1 MFRISISIMSLAVL
15 ALAISCG
22 AEVPAGPEDIAERM
36 FEAAQARDYDK
47 MYSFMS
53 PQMQDEINEAALVG
67 IEIVSFTIGEIEY
80 SDDSTEVELEYTITV
95 KEIMSG
101 ETDVTNDDM
110 DMIMTSGGDWI
121 IIDM

>member
-1 MFRISISIMSLAVL
+1 MFRISISIISLAVF

-22 AEVPAGPEDIAERM
+22 AEVPAGPEDIAKRM
-36 FEAAQARDYDK
+36 FEAAQARDYDR
-47 MYSFMS
+47 MYTFMS
-53 PQMQDEINEAALVG
+53 PEMQDEINEAALAG
-67 IEIVSFTIGEIEY
+67 MEIVSFTIGEIEY

-110 DMIMTSGGDWI
+110 DMIMTSEGDWI

>member
-1 MFRISISIMSLAVL
+1 MFRISVAFISLTIFSLS
-15 ALAISCG
+15 ISCG
-22 AEVPAGPEDIAERM
+22 AEAPAGPEDIAQRM
-36 FEAAQARDYDK
+36 FEAAQARDYEK
-47 MYSFMS
+47 MYTCMS
-53 PQMQDEINEAALVG
+53 PHMQDEINEAALAG
-67 IEIVSFTIGEIEY
+67 IEIVSITIGEIEY

-110 DMIMTSGGDWI
+110 DMIMTSEGDWI

>member
-1 MFRISISIMSLAVL
+1 MFRISISIISLAVF

-22 AEVPAGPEDIAERM
+22 AEVPAGPEDIAQRM
-36 FEAAQARDYDK
+36 FEAAQAREYDK
-47 MYSFMS
+47 MYTCMS
-53 PQMQDEINEAALVG
+53 PQMQDEINEAALAG
-67 IEIVSFTIGEIEY
+67 MEIVSFTIGEIEY
-80 SDDSTEVELEYTITV
+80 SDDSTEVELEYTITT

-110 DMIMTSGGDWI
+110 DMIMTSEGDWI